1 MLESGENQRKM
12 FLFDEVNF
20 MMNFQPQP
28 RRLRFTVDE
37 YYKMIELG
45 MLKDYEKAEIIEGE
59 LIQKIPIG
67 KRHSAVA
74 EKLNETLRDEL
85 GKSVSLR
92 NQQPVRFGEYNEPEP
107 DLAVL
112 QRREDFYSSDKPV
125 PKDVLLLIEVSDAT
139 LKYDRDTKLALYAEA
154 EIPEVWIVNLPNDI
168 IEIHQKPSNG
178 IYQLTK
184 IFKRGEKIESE
195 MLPNLKLEVDKILF

>member
-1 MLESGENQRKM
+1 
-12 FLFDEVNF
+12 

-59 LIQKIPIG
+59 LIQKMPIG
-67 KRHSAVA
+67 DRHASIVN
-74 EKLNETLRDEL
+74 KLNRFLV
-85 GKSVSLR
+85 KNVSDDVLVS
-92 NQQPVRFGEYNEPEP
+92 NQNPVRLSDFNEPEP
-107 DLAVL
+107 DIVLADL
-112 QRREDFYSSDKPV
+112 TKYDGERHPRPAEI
-125 PKDVLLLIEVSDAT
+125 LLVIEVSDST
-139 LKYDRDTKLALYAEA
+139 LKYDRNTKLALYAEA

-168 IEIHQKPSNG
+168 IEIHTKPSNG

-184 IFKRGEKIESE
+184 IFQRGETVESE
-195 MLPNLKLEVDKILF
+195 KLPALKLKVDEILF

>member
-1 MLESGENQRKM
+1 
-12 FLFDEVNF
+12 
-20 MMNFQPQP
+20 MMNAQTQPQP

-59 LIQKIPIG
+59 LIQKMPIG
-67 KRHSAVA
+67 KKHSAVV
-74 EKLNETLRDEL
+74 EKLNEMLRDLL

-92 NQQPVRFGEYNEPEP
+92 NQQPVRFGDYDEPEP

-112 QRREDFYSSDKPV
+112 RRREDFYSGSKPV

-139 LKYDRDTKLALYAEA
+139 LKYDRNTKLTLYAEA

-168 IEIHQKPSNG
+168 IEVHTKPGSG

-184 IFKRGEKIESE
+184 IFKRGETTESE
-195 MLPNLKLEVDKILF
+195 IMPNLKLEVDKILF